1 MTEEDYLRYRD
12 AEEMRMERDLAKDI
26 SELELEGENEYM
38 EREMRGIENEY
49 GYEGRYMERDEDR
62 DYETSPDSRKFR
74 RDDAR

>member
-74 RDDAR
+74 RDDDR